1 MRKAATTEEYMEQ
14 WDRFE
19 AAQKRLWHRLRRH
32 GWRIERSD
40 PSILWYRGD
49 QCINVWFDWL
59 SMTVHVELERWSS
72 VPVEEGY
79 ALRKVRDNDMAVSF
93 EDFENG
99 NYSIQEVL

>member
-1 MRKAATTEEYMEQ
+1 MKETAMEMSARAQ
-14 WDRFE
+14 
-19 AAQKRLWHRLRRH
+19 AAQKRLWYRLRRH
-32 GWRIERSD
+32 GWRIERTD

-79 ALRKVRDNDMAVSF
+79 ALRKTRDNDMAVSF
-93 EDFENG
+93 EDFEKG
-99 NYSIQEVL
+99 NYIIKEAL

>member
-59 SMTVHVELERWSS
+59 DMAVHVELERW
-72 VPVEEGY
+72 
-79 ALRKVRDNDMAVSF
+79 VRDRSKEEYAMRKGMVTDRIVSF
-93 EDFENG
+93 EDFEKG
-99 NYSIQEVL
+99 NFRI